1 MQETIVSVICPLY
14 YGQKYIDS
22 ILEMLK
28 ENQKRL
34 EQSGITAGIELVFVN
49 DAPDQK
55 ISLPKHWEGISVKL
69 IEHEQNR
76 GIHQSRVT
84 ALEQARGMY
93 LLFLDQDDKICDDY
107 LVNQLSHIGQND
119 AVLCNGYYQNHRV
132 IYSSMERQKKAAQFM
147 DYLHQKYVIVSP
159 GQVLLKRDAV
169 PEEWKRDC
177 LKKNGSD
184 DVLLWILMLSKSKEF
199 AVNGEKLYWHIESG
213 ENASYHF
220 ENMRAS
226 IIEMKQRVLMLDCL
240 SNEEKEIFR
249 AATEE
254 RLARYEQYIS
264 LQSKIERLHQEACL
278 DSLRRSVGSQRVAV
292 YGWGILGRE
301 IYRRLR
307 KASISV
313 CYAIDSGK
321 DAFMEPE
328 IPLYLPGEDF
338 PEADVIIVTPV
349 TGFREI
355 KAGLE
360 KKSSAKVIS
369 LQEFLDIP
377 DTISVII
384 PVYNTAAYLEKCLDS
399 VCGQN
404 YRSLEIICVD
414 DGSTDGSEKIVDEYA
429 KRDSRVKVI
438 HKPNG
443 GESSARNTGLRYS
456 TGKYITFVDC
466 DDWIEP
472 EMYEKMLDAMHKKDV
487 ELVACNYFWDTDRQS
502 HPMQNQYPVS
512 REVFGRKEL
521 FQYVY
526 IRDRYRGV
534 TALVWCKLF
543 QRKLLYENGKLLE
556 FPEDL
561 RFGADNVFFLH
572 AAANAKRICYLEDAF
587 YHYYQRGTST
597 SHTEDL
603 EVAYDIVITYQRMI
617 DYLRERELERQ
628 MIPWLQRFKVYRA
641 SLVAE
646 QAFAQG
652 DRNLLRK
659 CQQDMRELESIYFET
674 NWDYPERLERYK
686 RIMNYCVEDL

>member
-1 MQETIVSVICPLY
+1 MQEIIVSVICPLY

-34 EQSGITAGIELVFVN
+34 QQSGIMAGIELVFVN

-55 ISLPKHWEGISVKL
+55 ISLPKHWEGIFVKL
-69 IEHEQNR
+69 IEHEKNR

-107 LVNQLSHIGQND
+107 LVSQLSHIGQND
-119 AVLCNGYYQNHRV
+119 AVLCNGYYQNNRV

-147 DYLHQKYVIVSP
+147 DYLHQKHVIVSP
-159 GQVLLKRDAV
+159 GQVLLRRDAV
-169 PEEWKRDC
+169 PKEWKQDC
-177 LKKNGSD
+177 FKKNGSD
-184 DVLLWILMLSKSKEF
+184 DVLLWILMLSRCNQF

-220 ENMRAS
+220 ENMRES

-240 SNEEKEIFR
+240 TNEEKKIFR

-264 LQSKIERLHQEACL
+264 LQSKIERLHQQAYF
-278 DSLRRSVGSQRVAV
+278 DSLWQSVRSQRLAV

-301 IYRRLR
+301 IAEWMKR
-307 KASISV
+307 AGISV

-321 DAFMEPE
+321 DAFVEPE
-328 IPLYLPGEDF
+328 IPLYIPGEDF

-360 KKSSAKVIS
+360 KKSSAKIIS

-399 VCGQN
+399 VCGQT
-404 YRSLEIICVD
+404 YRNLEIICVD
-414 DGSTDGSEKIVDEYA
+414 DGSTDGSEKIVDAYA
-429 KRDSRVKVI
+429 DRDLRVKVI

-472 EMYEKMLDAMHKKDV
+472 QMYEKMLGAMRKKD
-487 ELVACNYFWDTDRQS
+487 LDLAACNYYWETDQQS
-502 HPMQNQYPVS
+502 HPMQNESPVS
-512 REVFGRKEL
+512 KEVFGRKEL

-543 QRKLLYENGKLLE
+543 KRELLYEDGRLLE
-556 FPEDL
+556 FAEDL

-572 AAANAKRICYLEDAF
+572 AAANAKRICYLEEAF

-617 DYLRERELERQ
+617 DYIREKDIEQ
-628 MIPWLQRFKVYRA
+628 QIIPWLQRFKVYRA

-652 DRNLLRK
+652 DKRFLKK
-659 CQQDMRELESIYFET
+659 CQQDMIELEDVYFET
-674 NWDYPERLERYK
+674 NREYPGRLERYK
-686 RIMNYCVEDL
+686 EIISWK

>member
-1 MQETIVSVICPLY
+1 MQEIIVSVICPLY

-34 EQSGITAGIELVFVN
+34 QQSGIMAGIELVFVN

-55 ISLPKHWEGISVKL
+55 ISLPKHWEGIFVKL
-69 IEHEQNR
+69 IEHEKNR

-107 LVNQLSHIGQND
+107 LVSQLSHIGQND
-119 AVLCNGYYQNHRV
+119 AVLCNGYYQNNRV

-147 DYLHQKYVIVSP
+147 DYLHQKHVIVSP
-159 GQVLLKRDAV
+159 GQVLLRRDAV
-169 PEEWKRDC
+169 PKEWKQDC
-177 LKKNGSD
+177 FKKNGSD
-184 DVLLWILMLSKSKEF
+184 DVLLWILMLSRSKQF
-199 AVNGEKLYWHIESG
+199 AVNGEKLYRHIESG

-220 ENMRAS
+220 ENMRES

-240 SNEEKEIFR
+240 SDEEKEIFR
-249 AATEE
+249 EATEE
-254 RLARYEQYIS
+254 RLARYEQYTS
-264 LQSKIERLHQEACL
+264 LQRKVERLHQGAYS
-278 DSLRRSVGSQRVAV
+278 DSLRECVGSRRTAI

-301 IYRRLR
+301 IAGWMK
-307 KASISV
+307 KAGISV
-313 CYAIDSGK
+313 CYAIDRGK
-321 DAFMEPE
+321 DAFVEPE
-328 IPLYLPGEDF
+328 IPLYIPGEDF

-360 KKSSAKVIS
+360 KKSNAKIIS

-377 DTISVII
+377 DIISVII

-399 VCGQN
+399 VCGQT
-404 YRSLEIICVD
+404 YRNLEIICVD
-414 DGSTDGSEKIVDEYA
+414 DGSTDGSEKIVDAYA
-429 KRDSRVKVI
+429 DRDLRVKVI

-443 GESSARNTGLRYS
+443 GESSARNAGLRCS

-466 DDWIEP
+466 DDWLEP
-472 EMYEKMLDAMHKKDV
+472 QMYEKMLDAMHKKDV
-487 ELVACNYFWDTDRQS
+487 ELVACNYFWETDRQS
-502 HPMQNQYPVS
+502 HPMQNEYPVS

-543 QRKLLYENGKLLE
+543 QRELLYEDGKLLE

-572 AAANAKRICYLEDAF
+572 AAANVKRICYLEEAF

-617 DYLRERELERQ
+617 DYIREKDIEKQ
-628 MIPWLQRFKVYRA
+628 IIPWLQRFKVYRA

-652 DRNLLRK
+652 DKHFLKK
-659 CQQDMRELESIYFET
+659 CQQDMIELEDVYFET
-674 NWDYPERLERYK
+674 NREYPGRLERYK
-686 RIMNYCVEDL
+686 EIMGYH